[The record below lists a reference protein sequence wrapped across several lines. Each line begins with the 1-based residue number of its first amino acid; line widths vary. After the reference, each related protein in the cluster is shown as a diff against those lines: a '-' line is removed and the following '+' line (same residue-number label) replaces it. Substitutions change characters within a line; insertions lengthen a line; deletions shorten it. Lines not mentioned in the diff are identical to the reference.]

1 MIKQR
6 KCKRIQFCKA
16 YPTYQFLKSKSGF
29 TLMELMISLAIL
41 SLLTVAVLTTV
52 FGNQEKISSVAY
64 EKECEKILNTVLE
77 YQNEAIMDGYRRQ
90 VRFLDGGVQVSWTK
104 DRINHKVF
112 VPVKTLTFSGDFTG
126 AAVLNLYEH
135 GTVSRGGTLYL
146 NSLDGVVK
154 KIVVQVGNGRI
165 YLNEP

>member
-1 MIKQR
+1 MNKKILR
-6 KCKRIQFCKA
+6 
-16 YPTYQFLKSKSGF
+16 SKNGY
-29 TLMELMISLAIL
+29 TIMELLISLSIL
-41 SLLTVAVLTTV
+41 SLLTVAMLTTA
-52 FGNQEKISSVAY
+52 FGSGDRISKDAY
-64 EKECEKILNTVLE
+64 ESECEQILFTLLE

-104 DRINHKVF
+104 DRVNHKVY

-135 GTVSRGGTLYL
+135 GTVSQGGTLYL
-146 NSLDGVVK
+146 TSLDGAVK

-165 YLNEP
+165 YLDGP